1 MIRKWSYIIPSLHNN
16 LHNTPLKSR
25 FKFKVFRKTTRFK
38 KYNLSYTSFI
48 RKQVVL
54 KKRRVGWKKYIILSS
69 DWVKPLLSLKHLVS
83 FTQNKS
89 LYTNTTT
96 SPYFNIFSK
105 KSQQLNLVGFGTYA
119 LNHTALNSKMLSFFN
134 KNNKPKKPQKFT
146 SNVQFNSLSN
156 LDKLSNLGFNFPNL
170 ILNNNYYPLKNH
182 TTYLLQP
189 HSHKI
194 NPLPTILSTITTLRS
209 MCILIVLMHISK

>member
-1 MIRKWSYIIPSLHNN
+1 
-16 LHNTPLKSR
+16 
-25 FKFKVFRKTTRFK
+25 
-38 KYNLSYTSFI
+38 
-48 RKQVVL
+48 
-54 KKRRVGWKKYIILSS
+54 
-69 DWVKPLLSLKHLVS
+69 
-83 FTQNKS
+83 
-89 LYTNTTT
+89 
-96 SPYFNIFSK
+96 
-105 KSQQLNLVGFGTYA
+105 
-119 LNHTALNSKMLSFFN
+119 MLSFFN